1 MRRLL
6 PELPGIAW
14 VYLATRIPPA
24 FGNGLALPFVLI
36 YLHDVRG
43 ISLGTAGLL
52 WGGRILVMIVGSFAS
67 GPLIDRYG
75 PVGVSLVGLTLM
87 ATGWATLAFAASVGF
102 VLVSTLIAGV
112 GAGLNMPTSSV
123 IVGRVAVP
131 RIRHTVFS
139 LQVGVFNLGIACGAA
154 VAGAIAHSSRPETYT
169 LLFLLTAAMSV
180 PTAAFNTY
188 VGLSRGVAAPRK
200 ERAERGPGGYL
211 ALLSQPLVARLI
223 LASLAYFLAGE
234 AIWTVGI
241 GPYMKSFAGF
251 PESRIG
257 LLFTANTIAVFCF
270 QFLVA
275 RWIEGRP
282 RLRVLGTGFV
292 AWGFAFLVLIT
303 VTRLLHGTQLFL
315 ALVALAV
322 AVAAAECTLPPIV
335 EPLLLELV
343 PDGLQGR
350 AMALVTKGQTIGMAS
365 GTMVVGLLLALS
377 ADALW
382 IAAAL
387 LLFATGAMLL
397 TTAVPAEHRLV
408 PVSSE

>member
-1 MRRLL
+1 MRRLV

-14 VYLATRIPPA
+14 VYLLTRIPPA

-43 ISLGTAGLL
+43 ISLGTAGLI
-52 WGGRILVMIVGSFAS
+52 WGGRILVMVVGSFAS

-75 PVGVSLVGLTLM
+75 PVGVSLVGLALM

-102 VLVSTLIAGV
+102 VLVSTAIAGI
-112 GAGLNMPTSSV
+112 GAGLNMPTSAV

-131 RIRHTVFS
+131 RIRHAVFS

-169 LLFLLTAAMSV
+169 LLFLLTAAMSL

-188 VGLSRGVAAPRK
+188 VGLSRGVAAPRT
-200 ERAERGPGGYL
+200 ERGERGGYL
-211 ALLSQPLVARLI
+211 ALLSQPLVARLV
-223 LASLAYFLAGE
+223 LASLAYVLAGE

-275 RWIEGRP
+275 RLIEGRP

-303 VTRLLHGTQLFL
+303 VTRLLHGTELFV

-335 EPLLLELV
+335 EPLLLDVV
-343 PDGLQGR
+343 PASLQGR

-382 IAAAL
+382 IAAAVV
-387 LLFATGAMLL
+387 LFATGALLL

>member
-1 MRRLL
+1 
-6 PELPGIAW
+6 
-14 VYLATRIPPA
+14 
-24 FGNGLALPFVLI
+24 
-36 YLHDVRG
+36 VRG
-43 ISLGTAGLL
+43 ISLGAAGLI
-52 WGGRILVMIVGSFAS
+52 WGGRILVMVVGSFAS

-87 ATGWATLAFAASVGF
+87 AAGWATLAFAASVGF
-102 VLVSTLIAGV
+102 VLVSTAIAGI
-112 GAGLNMPTSSV
+112 GAGLNMPTSAV

-131 RIRHTVFS
+131 RIRHAVFS
-139 LQVGVFNLGIACGAA
+139 LQLGVFNLGIACGAA

-169 LLFLLTAAMSV
+169 LLFLLTAAMSL
-180 PTAAFNTY
+180 PTAAFNAY
-188 VGLSRGVAAPRK
+188 VGLSRGVAAPRT
-200 ERAERGPGGYL
+200 RADRGPGGYL
-211 ALLSQPLVARLI
+211 ALLSEPLVARLV

-275 RWIEGRP
+275 RLIEGRP

-303 VTRLLHGTQLFL
+303 ATRLLHGTELFL

-335 EPLLLELV
+335 EPLLLDVV
-343 PDGLQGR
+343 PAGLQGR

-365 GTMVVGLLLALS
+365 GTMIVGLLLALS

-382 IAAAL
+382 IAAAVV
-387 LLFATGAMLL
+387 LFATGAMLL
-397 TTAVPAEHRLV
+397 TTVVPAEHRLV